1 VTGSAE
7 DGTGRVSTVND
18 HRPAGRVRRSGNPA
32 FRGVTV
38 AAFLLVLAGTVYF
51 AAESLNTDQPIFDL
65 SVTAVSGFITV
76 ALAWIIVGF
85 WLASRQDL

>member
-1 VTGSAE
+1 
-7 DGTGRVSTVND
+7 
-18 HRPAGRVRRSGNPA
+18 
-32 FRGVTV
+32 
-38 AAFLLVLAGTVYF
+38 LAGTVFF

-76 ALAWIIVGF
+76 ALAWFIVGF